1 MSKTGGG
8 REGPI
13 AASARSDERT
23 RFKTDVVEYDGFART
38 GSRGALGGGPG
49 LGSGRKNLPSRKFV
63 GYVSYLNGSEE
74 KNPPSR
80 RGRLDEDA
88 SVGQRARA
96 RLR

>member
-13 AASARSDERT
+13 AASGRSDERT
-23 RFKTDVVEYDGFART
+23 RFKTDVVEYDGRCWDELA
-38 GSRGALGGGPG
+38 GSPGGGPG

-63 GYVSYLNGSEE
+63 GYVGYLNGSGE

-80 RGRLDEDA
+80 R
-88 SVGQRARA
+88 
-96 RLR
+96 